1 MLYVD
6 TSIIVSALTNEADTA
21 LSQAWLAKQEISE
34 LTISDWTTTEFA
46 SALSIKLRT
55 GALGADARAAA
66 LSAFTRL
73 CAESFGTLPVG
84 GKTFAQPRAL
94 PANPSSNFA
103 QATPFIWRSA
113 PITEPRSARSIGISR
128 KLRHVSASR
137 CAKLRR
143 RNEIGVI

>member
-21 LSQAWLAKQEISE
+21 LSQVWLAKQETSE

-73 CAESFGTLPVG
+73 AESFGTLPVG
-84 GKTFAQPRAL
+84 REDFRAAARFADQSELNLRAGDALHLAICANHGASLCTLDRRLAEAAPRVGVPVRELTL
-94 PANPSSNFA
+94 P
-103 QATPFIWRSA
+103 
-113 PITEPRSARSIGISR
+113 E
-128 KLRHVSASR
+128 
-137 CAKLRR
+137 
-143 RNEIGVI
+143 